1 MNIFAI
7 SSFIYS
13 NSSQYRAMTS
23 FKLSRIRQT
32 GALALL
38 LLACLPDGK
47 AQTANSARALALLG
61 SWSWT
66 LFNGQCSETLQYR
79 SDGVLLSTSGDA
91 VTAWRYSADAA
102 PSAQGFYKVT
112 ETSTWYNGKKD
123 CYGDVVDEEGLL
135 ATRYIQ
141 LNPAKDR
148 LIVCKSASLAECYGP
163 LKRSSLPEW

>member
-1 MNIFAI
+1 
-7 SSFIYS
+7 
-13 NSSQYRAMTS
+13 MTS
-23 FKLSRIRQT
+23 FKISCLRRT

-47 AQTANSARALALLG
+47 AQTANAGPAHTLVG

-66 LFNGQCSETLQYR
+66 LFNGQCTETLQYR
-79 SDGVLLSTSGDA
+79 PDGVLLSTSGDA

-102 PSAQGFYKVT
+102 PSTQGFYKVM
-112 ETSTWYNGKKD
+112 ETSTRYNGKKD

-148 LIVCKSASLAECYGP
+148 LIVCKSATLAQCYGP
-163 LKRSSLPEW
+163 FKREPPP